1 MSISENLEKILNTL
15 PASVKLVAV
24 SKFKS
29 EQDIAE
35 AYAIGQRIFGE
46 SRALELRD
54 KYNNLPKDI
63 EWHFIGH
70 LQTNKIKYI
79 IPFVSLI
86 HSVDSVGLLKEI
98 DAYAKKV
105 GRVVECLIQVHISQE
120 ETKFGFS
127 YEECVE
133 LFNDYDSLELENVK
147 IVGLMGMATNT
158 DDMEQ
163 VRLEFKSLKS
173 LYDRLNAEKKLGFSV
188 LSMGMSSDYEIA
200 IKEGSTMV
208 RIGSSIFGSR

>member
-24 SKFKS
+24 SKFKP

-35 AYAIGQRIFGE
+35 AYAKGQRIFGE

-98 DAYAKKV
+98 DAYAKKA

-133 LFNDYDSLELENVK
+133 LFNNYDSLELENVK

-173 LYDRLNAEKKLGFSV
+173 LYDRLNTEKKLGFSV
-188 LSMGMSSDYEIA
+188 LSMGMSSDYELA

>member
-24 SKFKS
+24 SKFKP

-35 AYAIGQRIFGE
+35 AYAKGQRIFGE

-98 DAYAKKV
+98 DTYAKKA

-133 LFNDYDSLELENVK
+133 LFNNYDSLELENVK

-173 LYDRLNAEKKLGFSV
+173 LYDRLNIEKKLGFSV
-188 LSMGMSSDYEIA
+188 LSMGMSSDYELA

>member
-24 SKFKS
+24 SKFKP

-35 AYAIGQRIFGE
+35 AYANGQRIFGE

-98 DAYAKKV
+98 DAYAKKA

-133 LFNDYDSLELENVK
+133 LFNNYDSLELENVK

-173 LYDRLNAEKKLGFSV
+173 LYDRLNTEKKLGFSV
-188 LSMGMSSDYEIA
+188 LSMGMSSDYELA